1 MAVGSARVALAVL
14 AAQLRDRPLR
24 LLVNIAAIALGIAL
38 TAGIYLVNESAL
50 AEFARATRE
59 LVGSSD
65 LVVRGGRGG
74 FDERLYE
81 TLIARPEVRIASP
94 VVELDVALARGGTLP
109 VEGIDPFLAG
119 QLQPAIYA
127 ELAGSVLAL
136 LEPDAIA
143 LSATAAR
150 TLKLRV
156 GERLAVRV
164 AGTERLLRVIAV
176 LPESAYAA
184 RLGIMDIGV
193 AQWTLGSLG
202 RLQRIDLGLR
212 PGIDAERFAGTVAWP
227 AGVSASSPALENA
240 RASSLTRAY
249 RVNLDMLALVALLTG
264 AFLVFATQALSV
276 LRRRQ
281 PLALMR
287 ALGVTRR
294 ELQTALVAEGILI
307 GAVGGLLGTAGGWLI
322 AGGVLALLGGDL
334 GAGLLE
340 GTTARVV
347 LTPLTLG
354 AFVGLGVFVAAL
366 SAWWPARQAAR
377 IAPARALKS
386 GDETELVG
394 ARSGT
399 RLALVLL
406 AAGTACAFGPPVHGL
421 PLFGYAAIALLLF
434 GSVLLV
440 PVVAALWLGLWPEG
454 RAPVA
459 RLALAQLR
467 GSVGQSA
474 VSLAAIV
481 VSFSLMVAMSVM
493 VHSFRDSFE
502 RWLGQVLPAD
512 IYLRVAF
519 GNDTDYVEPAAVAR
533 VRALPGIERA
543 EFRRATQVAI
553 APGQPLV
560 TIIARPLGDDAAG
573 LPLLER
579 VAATAT
585 EALPLAYASE
595 AVRDLYGWQAGA
607 QIELPIG
614 GELRHFRLAGIW
626 RDYARS
632 NGSVVVDLAVFERVT
647 GEQRYT
653 EGSFWLAPGAS
664 AASVLPG
671 LRAALGA
678 GDSLQL
684 VEVGDLKARSLSLF
698 DRAFAITYALEAVA
712 VAMGLAGVALAFG
725 SQALARR
732 GEFGMLRHLGLR
744 RRDVEAMLAGQ
755 GAMVGAVG
763 AVYGLVV
770 GLGLSLVLVYVV
782 NRQSFHWSLDFV
794 VPALPQ
800 ALVTLALV
808 VAAALTARVSARL
821 ATGDAVLRA
830 VREDW

>member
-1 MAVGSARVALAVL
+1 MGFGSARVALAVL

-24 LLVNIAAIALGIAL
+24 LLVNIAAIALGVAL
-38 TAGIYLVNESAL
+38 TAGIHLVNESAL

-59 LVGSSD
+59 LVGSAD
-65 LVVRGGRGG
+65 LVLRGGRGG
-74 FDERLYE
+74 FDESLYA
-81 TLIARPEVRIASP
+81 TLLARPEVRVASP

-109 VEGIDPFLAG
+109 VQGIDPFLAG

-136 LEPDAIA
+136 LESDAIA
-143 LSATAAR
+143 LSASAAR
-150 TLKLRV
+150 TLHLRV
-156 GERLAVRV
+156 GDRLGVRV
-164 AGTERLLRVIAV
+164 AGSERELRVVAV

-212 PGIDAERFAGTVAWP
+212 PGIDASRFAGSVAWP
-227 AGVSASSPALENA
+227 AGVTASSPALENA

-281 PLALMR
+281 PLALLR
-287 ALGVTRR
+287 ALGVTRG
-294 ELQTALVAEGILI
+294 ELQAALVAEGVLI
-307 GAVGGLLGTAGGWLI
+307 GAVGGLLGTLAGWLI
-322 AGGVLALLGGDL
+322 ARAVLALLGGDL

-340 GTTARVV
+340 GTTARVI
-347 LTPLTLG
+347 LTPLSLST
-354 AFVGLGVFVAAL
+354 FVGLGIAVAAV
-366 SAWWPARQAAR
+366 SAWWPAREAAR
-377 IAPARALKS
+377 VAPARALKS
-386 GDETELVG
+386 GDDSELVG
-394 ARSGT
+394 ARPGT
-399 RLALVLL
+399 RLALGLL
-406 AAGTACAFGPPVHGL
+406 AVGTGCAFGPPVHGL
-421 PLFGYAAIALLLF
+421 PVFGYAAIALLLF
-434 GSVLLV
+434 GAVLLV
-440 PVVAALWLGLWPEG
+440 PVVAALWLRWWPEG

-459 RLALAQLR
+459 RLGLAQLR
-467 GSVGQSA
+467 GGVGQSA

-481 VSFSLMVAMSVM
+481 VSFSLMVAMAVM

-519 GNDTDYVEPAAVAR
+519 GNDTDYVAPPALER
-533 VRALPGIERA
+533 VRALPGIARA
-543 EFRRATQVAI
+543 EFRRTTQVAI
-553 APGQPLV
+553 EPGRPLV
-560 TIIARPLGDDAAG
+560 TIIARPLGADAAG

-579 VAATAT
+579 APGETD
-585 EALPLAYASE
+585 ALPRAYASE
-595 AVRDLYGWQAGA
+595 AMRDLYGWQTGA
-607 QIELPIG
+607 RITLPIG
-614 GELRHFRLAGIW
+614 GELRPFRVSGIW

-632 NGSVVVDLAVFERVT
+632 NGSVVIDLATFERLS
-647 GEQRYT
+647 GERRYT
-653 EGSFWLAPGAS
+653 EGSFWLAPGTS
-664 AASVLPG
+664 AGSVLPA
-671 LRAALGA
+671 LRQALGA
-678 GDSLQL
+678 GDSLAL

-712 VAMGLAGVALAFG
+712 VAIGLAGVALAFG

-744 RRDVEAMLAGQ
+744 RGDVQRMLAGQ

-763 AVYGLVV
+763 AVYGLIV

-794 VPALPQ
+794 VPVWPL
-800 ALVTLALV
+800 ALVTLALIA
-808 VAAALTARVSARL
+808 AAALTARVSARL
-821 ATGDAVLRA
+821 ATGEAVLRA